1 MPKVTVLMPSLNV
14 AKYIRECI
22 ESVLKQ
28 TLQDIEILCIDAG
41 STDGTWEI
49 LKEYAQKDK
58 RIRLIHSDK
67 KSYGYQMNLGIR
79 EATGEYIGVVETDD
93 FIRPQ
98 MYETLYHEAK
108 EQDAD
113 FVKSDFDVFV
123 TPKDGKRLFL
133 RYSLQRW
140 CGLQYQRLYSSR
152 DYIRNKSTVDIFIW
166 NGIYRRDFL
175 IENDI
180 RLQETPGAAFQDC
193 GFRYQ
198 VALFV
203 KRGFFLSDSF
213 YCYRRD
219 NMDSSTYNKNTVL
232 FNLSECK
239 YILSVIE
246 NKEIRDAAI
255 WAFLVREMFVIAH
268 CPYLDLLRWQEAAKG
283 TEAAL
288 EEFRKLFRGF
298 EEKGLISERLMD
310 RNQWLDFQIFVGDW
324 KFYDYYVHLQARVIA
339 NEIRNFISDMRK
351 EKQIIIF
358 GSGVLGERAYC
369 LLRVNQIEQIVAF
382 ADNAKEKWGTEVMG
396 CPVDEPK
403 KLVHQYGDAYFLI
416 ANAAHRSE
424 IYDQLLGYGVSMQ
437 QIGTY
442 ELNISPIECTNQC
455 MDKT

>member
-22 ESVLKQ
+22 ESVVNQ

-49 LKEYAQKDK
+49 LKEYAQQDK
-58 RIRLIHSDK
+58 RIRLIHSDQ

-98 MYETLYHEAK
+98 MYETLYHVAK

-113 FVKSDFDVFV
+113 FVKSDFDAFV
-123 TPKDGKRLFL
+123 TQGDGQRLFL
-133 RYSLQRW
+133 NYSLQRW

-175 IENDI
+175 IANDI

-203 KRGFFLSDSF
+203 NRGYFLQQSF

-219 NMDSSTYNKNTVL
+219 NVGSSTYNNKTVL
-232 FNLSECK
+232 YNLSECK
-239 YILSVIE
+239 YLLSIIE
-246 NKEIRDAAI
+246 KREIKDPLT
-255 WAFLVREMFVIAH
+255 WAFLAREMFVIAYRPH
-268 CPYLDLLRWQEAAKG
+268 VELLCWQEPDEG

-288 EEFRKLFRGF
+288 EEFRRLFRGL
-298 EEKGLISERLMD
+298 EEKGLISQRSMER
-310 RNQWLDFQIFVGDW
+310 NEWLNFQIFIGDQN
-324 KFYDYYVHLQARVIA
+324 FYDYYAHLQARLMA
-339 NEIRNFISDMRK
+339 DEIRNFVSNMR
-351 EKQIIIF
+351 EAKQIILF
-358 GSGVLGERAYC
+358 GSGVLGKRAYC
-369 LLRVNQIEQIVAF
+369 LLRVNQVDSIVAF

-396 CPVDEPK
+396 CPVDDPE
-403 KLVHQYGDAYFLI
+403 KLIHQYSDGYFLI
-416 ANAAHRSE
+416 ANAAHREE
-424 IYDQLLGYGVSMQ
+424 IQDQLLGYGIPPQ
-437 QIGTY
+437 QIGAY
-442 ELNISPIECTNQC
+442 ELERSPIECTNIY
-455 MDKT
+455 MD